1 MPIITLPDGSKRE
14 FDRPVSVLEVAQDI
28 GAGLAKATIAGRV
41 NGERRDACD
50 IINEDANLEIITA
63 KDEDGLEI
71 IRHSCAHL
79 LGHAIKQL
87 FPDVKMAIGP
97 TIENGFYYDV
107 DLDRSLT
114 QEDIDAIEKRMLELA
129 KTNYDVIKTPVS
141 WQEARDTFEKRGE
154 PYKMAI
160 LDENI
165 ERTATPALYHHE
177 EYIDMCRGP
186 HVPNMRFCQHFKLMK
201 VAGAYW
207 RGDSKN
213 KMLQRIYG
221 TAWADKKQL
230 AEYLTRLE
238 EAAKRDHRKIG
249 KALDLYHMQEEAP
262 GMVFW
267 HNDGWTIFRELETFV
282 RTKLKEYDY
291 QEVKGPFMMDRVLWE
306 KTGHWQNY
314 GDLMFTTQ
322 SENREYAIKPMNCP
336 GHVQIFN
343 QGLKSYRDLPIR
355 MAEFGSCHR
364 NEPSGSLHGLM
375 RVRGF
380 TQDDAHIFC
389 TEDQIE
395 SEVTSCIKMVYD
407 IYSTFGFQNI
417 QVKLST
423 RPEKRIGADDMWDRA
438 EAGLAAALAHNGLE
452 YEIQEGEGAFY
463 GPKIEFALRDCLD
476 REWQCGTI
484 QLDFALPGRLNASY
498 VAEDNDRRTPVMI
511 HRAILGSIERFI
523 GIITEE
529 YAGFFPAWLA
539 PVQAIVMNITDSQA
553 DYVQKVVK
561 QLSDAGLRVKAD
573 LRNEK
578 VGFKIREHTLRRVPY
593 MLVCGDK
600 EIAEGK
606 VAVRTRK
613 GADLGTFTI
622 EEFAEILKSQVRQ
635 RELKL
640 LGEEQLIL

>member
-1 MPIITLPDGSKRE
+1 MPIITLPDGSQRQ
-14 FDRPVSVLEVAQDI
+14 FDHPVSVLEVAQDI

-50 IINEDANLEIITA
+50 VIDQDATLEIITA

-79 LGHAIKQL
+79 FGHAIKQL

-97 TIENGFYYDV
+97 TIENGFYYDI

-114 QEDIDAIEKRMLELA
+114 QEDLDAIEKRMLELA
-129 KTNYDVIKTPVS
+129 KNNYDVVKKRVT

-165 ERTATPALYHHE
+165 ERTATPALYHHL

-186 HVPNMRFCQHFKLMK
+186 HVPNMRFCQHFKLQK

-282 RTKLKEYDY
+282 RTKLKQYDY

-314 GDLMFTTQ
+314 ADLMFTTQ

-407 IYSTFGFQNI
+407 IYSTFGFTNI
-417 QVKLST
+417 AVKLST
-423 RPEKRIGADDMWDRA
+423 RPENRIGSDEMWDRA

-463 GPKIEFALRDCLD
+463 GPKIEFALRDSIG
-476 REWQCGTI
+476 REWQCGTV
-484 QLDFALPGRLNASY
+484 QLDFALPGRLDATY
-498 VAEDNDRRTPVMI
+498 VAEDNSRKTPVMI

-539 PVQAIVMNITDSQA
+539 PTQAVVMNITDSQA
-553 DYVQKVVK
+553 DYVQKVAK
-561 QLSDAGLRVKAD
+561 QLSDVGLRVKTD

-600 EIAEGK
+600 EITEGK

-613 GADLGTFTI
+613 GADLGTFTV
-622 EEFAEILKSQVRQ
+622 EEFAEILKNQVRS

-640 LGEEQLIL
+640 LNEE

>member
-395 SEVTSCIKMVYD
+395 SEVTNCIKMVYD

-640 LGEEQLIL
+640 LGEE

>member
-1 MPIITLPDGSKRE
+1 MPIITLLDGSQRQ
-14 FDRPVSVLEVAQDI
+14 FDHPVSVLEVAQDI

-50 IINEDANLEIITA
+50 VIEQDATLEIITA

-129 KTNYDVIKTPVS
+129 KTNYDVVKKRVS
-141 WQEARDTFEKRGE
+141 WQEARNTFEQRGE

-165 ERTATPALYHHE
+165 ERTATPALYHHL

-186 HVPNMRFCQHFKLMK
+186 HVPNMRFCQHFKLQK

-230 AEYLTRLE
+230 AEYLQRLE

-282 RTKLKEYDY
+282 RTKLKQYDY

-306 KTGHWQNY
+306 RTGHWQNY
-314 GDLMFTTQ
+314 ADLMFTTQ

-395 SEVTSCIKMVYD
+395 SEVTSCIRMVYD
-407 IYSTFGFQNI
+407 IYSTFGFTNI
-417 QVKLST
+417 AVKLST
-423 RPEKRIGADDMWDRA
+423 RPENRIGSDEMWDRA

-452 YEIQEGEGAFY
+452 YQIQEGEGAFY
-463 GPKIEFALRDCLD
+463 GPKIEFALRDCLG
-476 REWQCGTI
+476 REWQCGTV
-484 QLDFALPGRLNASY
+484 QLDFALPGRLDASY
-498 VAEDNDRRTPVMI
+498 VAEDNGRRTPVMI

-539 PVQAIVMNITDSQA
+539 PTQAVVMNITDSQA
-553 DYVQKVVK
+553 DYVQKVAK
-561 QLSDAGLRVKAD
+561 QLSDVGLRVKTD

-613 GADLGTFTI
+613 GADLGTFTV
-622 EEFAEILKSQVRQ
+622 EEFAEILKNQVRS

-640 LGEEQLIL
+640 LNEE

>member
-1 MPIITLPDGSKRE
+1 MPIITLPDGSQRQ
-14 FDRPVSVLEVAQDI
+14 FDNPVSVLEVAQSI

-50 IINEDANLEIITA
+50 IIDQDATLEIITA

-114 QEDIDAIEKRMLELA
+114 QEDLDALEKRMLELA
-129 KTNYDVIKTPVS
+129 KTNYDVVKKRVS
-141 WQEARDTFEKRGE
+141 WQEARDTFEARNE

-186 HVPNMRFCQHFKLMK
+186 HVPNMRFCHHFKLQK
-201 VAGAYW
+201 IAGAYW

-238 EAAKRDHRKIG
+238 EAAKRDHRRIG

-306 KTGHWQNY
+306 RTGHWQNY
-314 GDLMFTTQ
+314 ADLMFTTQ

-407 IYSTFGFQNI
+407 IYSTFGFTNI
-417 QVKLST
+417 AVKLST
-423 RPEKRIGADDMWDRA
+423 RPENRIGADEMWDRA

-463 GPKIEFALRDCLD
+463 GPKIEFALRDCLGRD
-476 REWQCGTI
+476 WQCGTV
-484 QLDFALPGRLNASY
+484 QLDFALPGRLDASY
-498 VAEDNDRRTPVMI
+498 VAEDNGRRTPVMI

-539 PVQAIVMNITDSQA
+539 PVQAVVMNITDSQA

-561 QLSDAGLRVKAD
+561 QLSDLGLRVKAD

-606 VAVRTRK
+606 IAVRTRK
-613 GADLGTFTI
+613 GADLGTFAV
-622 EEFAEILKSQVRQ
+622 EEFAQILKNQVRA

-640 LGEEQLIL
+640 LNEE

>member
-1 MPIITLPDGSKRE
+1 MPIITLPDGSQRQ
-14 FDRPVSVLEVAQDI
+14 FDNPISVLEVAQSI

-41 NGERRDACD
+41 NGERHDACD
-50 IINEDANLEIITA
+50 IIDQDATLEIITA

-129 KTNYDVIKTPVS
+129 KTNYDVVKKRVS
-141 WQEARDTFEKRGE
+141 WQEARDTFEQRGE

-165 ERTATPALYHHE
+165 ERTATPALYHHL

-186 HVPNMRFCQHFKLMK
+186 HVPNMRFCQHFKLQK

-306 KTGHWQNY
+306 RTGHWQNY
-314 GDLMFTTQ
+314 ADLMFTTQ

-395 SEVTSCIKMVYD
+395 SEVTSCIRMVYD
-407 IYSTFGFQNI
+407 IYSTFGFTNI
-417 QVKLST
+417 AVKLST
-423 RPEKRIGADDMWDRA
+423 RPENRIGSDEMWDRA

-463 GPKIEFALRDCLD
+463 GPKIEFALRDCLG
-476 REWQCGTI
+476 REWQCGTV
-484 QLDFALPGRLNASY
+484 QLDFALPGRLDASY
-498 VAEDNDRRTPVMI
+498 VAEDNSRRTPVMI

-539 PVQAIVMNITDSQA
+539 PTQAVVMNITDSQA
-553 DYVQKVVK
+553 DYVQQVVK
-561 QLSDAGLRVKAD
+561 TLSDAGLRVKAD

-606 VAVRTRK
+606 IAVRTRK
-613 GADLGTFTI
+613 GADLGTFKV
-622 EEFAEILKSQVRQ
+622 EEFAEILKNQVRG

-640 LGEEQLIL
+640 LGEE

>member
-186 HVPNMRFCQHFKLMK
+186 HVPNMRFCHNFKLMK

-561 QLSDAGLRVKAD
+561 QLADAGLRVKAD

>member
-1 MPIITLPDGSKRE
+1 MPIITLPDGSQRQ

-50 IINEDANLEIITA
+50 VIEQDATLEIITA

-129 KTNYDVIKTPVS
+129 KTNYDVVKKRVT

-154 PYKMAI
+154 SYKMAI

-165 ERTATPALYHHE
+165 ERTATPALYHHL

-186 HVPNMRFCQHFKLMK
+186 HVPNMRFCQHFKLQK

-282 RTKLKEYDY
+282 RTKLKQYDY

-314 GDLMFTTQ
+314 ADLMFTTQ

-407 IYSTFGFQNI
+407 IYSTFGFTNI
-417 QVKLST
+417 AVKLST
-423 RPEKRIGADDMWDRA
+423 RPENRIGSDEMWDRA
-438 EAGLAAALAHNGLE
+438 EGGLAAALAHNGLE
-452 YEIQEGEGAFY
+452 YGIQEGEGAFY
-463 GPKIEFALRDCLD
+463 GPKIEFALRDCLG
-476 REWQCGTI
+476 REWQCGTV
-484 QLDFALPGRLNASY
+484 QLDFALPGRLDATY
-498 VAEDNDRRTPVMI
+498 VAEDNSRKTPVMI

-539 PVQAIVMNITDSQA
+539 PTQAVVMNITDSQA
-553 DYVQKVVK
+553 DYVQKVAK
-561 QLSDAGLRVKAD
+561 QLSDVGLRVKTD

-613 GADLGTFTI
+613 GADLGTFTV
-622 EEFAEILKSQVRQ
+622 EEFAEILKNQVRN

-640 LGEEQLIL
+640 LNEE